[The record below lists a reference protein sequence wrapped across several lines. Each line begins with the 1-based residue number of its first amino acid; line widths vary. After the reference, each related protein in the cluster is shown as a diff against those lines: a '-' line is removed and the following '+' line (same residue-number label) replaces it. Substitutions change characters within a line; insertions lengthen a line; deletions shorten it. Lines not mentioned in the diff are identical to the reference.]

1 MRGDYEQRQVH
12 ADAAGQV
19 REPRQRDG
27 RKENAQA
34 PVPIYCHRSAKARS
48 DDAALPLPAVRVSH
62 NEGMTMNSVGAEG
75 ALSGTRPRPPF
86 WAKLPVPVGNTL
98 QLAGIV
104 VGVLLVVAAAGVKHT
119 AAASAVLAVVGI
131 VLTAFSSHAIG
142 HWLVGRIAG
151 LRFAFI
157 GVRGTD
163 HPETYPPGARQVMS
177 AVPMFTTVSTRRS
190 RESAGRRALAAY
202 FAAGQTT
209 AVIGWVGS
217 AILAR
222 ALNIP
227 GSPIILAIMIAWAA
241 GTALVATFSPK
252 GDYAKARAALRRI
265 RGVRGVR

>member
-1 MRGDYEQRQVH
+1 
-12 ADAAGQV
+12 
-19 REPRQRDG
+19 
-27 RKENAQA
+27 
-34 PVPIYCHRSAKARS
+34 
-48 DDAALPLPAVRVSH
+48 
-62 NEGMTMNSVGAEG
+62 MTMNSASAGNT
-75 ALSGTRPRPPF
+75 LSGTRPRPSF
-86 WAKLPVPVGNTL
+86 WAKLPVPVGNAL

-104 VGVLLVVAAAGVKHT
+104 AGVLLVVAAADIKK
-119 AAASAVLAVVGI
+119 ASAASAVLAVAGI

-142 HWLVGRIAG
+142 HWLVGRMAG

-163 HPETYPPGARQVMS
+163 HPESYPPGARQVLS

-190 RESAGRRALAAY
+190 REATGRRALAAY

-209 AVIGWVGS
+209 AIIGWVGS

-241 GTALVATFSPK
+241 GTAIVATLTPK
-252 GDYAKARAALRRI
+252 GDYAKARAALRRGT
-265 RGVRGVR
+265 RR